1 MCPSDRGALP
11 PHSGSEPQTCQQEE
25 QKEWRQRETRRR
37 GSPLHGR
44 AGHNGLQELGS
55 QDGWQGTP
63 ACPEGQTGVAQVPSP
78 AARAG
83 VAARVPAA
91 RVPRSL
97 APAWGCQRACLPS
110 LDLQTTQH
118 PLWRQPLLHPPTREQ
133 GFGGSRMD
141 PGAYPSLVD
150 PGLCIV
156 DSVRQVSGIREAW
169 RWPRV
174 RRRGLPGSPQGVGP
188 EPSLAYD
195 HTMGVVA
202 LR

>member
-25 QKEWRQRETRRR
+25 QKEWRQRETRCR

-97 APAWGCQRACLPS
+97 APAWGCQGACLPS

-118 PLWRQPLLHPPTREQ
+118 PLWRQPLLHPPHKGTRLWWQ
-133 GFGGSRMD
+133 QDGPWGLTLTCGPWPLYS
-141 PGAYPSLVD
+141 
-150 PGLCIV
+150 GLCEAGEWHSG
-156 DSVRQVSGIREAW
+156 SVE
-169 RWPRV
+169 
-174 RRRGLPGSPQGVGP
+174 
-188 EPSLAYD
+188 
-195 HTMGVVA
+195 VA
-202 LR
+202 